1 MCRNDGDLA
10 SRTRVP
16 VLTRAD
22 GNYFLIG
29 GLELDQG
36 IRALVQD
43 VVADLRTNGEPLP
56 TPLAEWSN

>member
-1 MCRNDGDLA
+1 MYRNDGDLA

-29 GLELDQG
+29 GLELDQAVPST
-36 IRALVQD
+36 RTVTMSTPWNFWWRT
-43 VVADLRTNGEPLP
+43 AD
-56 TPLAEWSN
+56 AW